1 MATLTILAC
10 QIRVPPVAS
19 GVDRDRH
26 LDRVA
31 AEIRSHLRRRQYDLV
46 VLPELSS
53 IDYSAASFDN
63 LDVLA
68 EPLDGPSHQ
77 RFGPLAREFG
87 VTVVYGIPRRED
99 QAYFVSQVIVDGG
112 GEPLGYFDKLH
123 LAQYGASMEKDYFE
137 RGKHIFIFEVQGI
150 RIAPII
156 CYDIRIP
163 ELTRTLAVEQGVQLV
178 LHCSAH
184 ARDESFYSWHHFSV
198 CRAVENQIYFLSLN
212 RAGEKYGNS
221 IFCTPWVDQNSP
233 GIRFP
238 ETAEKFETIEIETD
252 LIDNI
257 RKEYPLLYDR
267 LGNYST
273 LPNLNDNPFLED
285 YRKSAKNSGDLEPK
299 PLKLLN

>member
-1 MATLTILAC
+1 MAALTILAC
-10 QIRVPPVAS
+10 QIHVPPVAT
-19 GVDRDRH
+19 GVERDRH

-31 AEIRSHLRRRQYDLV
+31 AEIRSHLRQRPYDLI

-53 IDYSAASFDN
+53 IDYSVASFDN
-63 LDVLA
+63 LDALA
-68 EPLDGPSHQ
+68 EPLDGPSLQ
-77 RFGPLAREFG
+77 RFGSLAREFG
-87 VTVVYGIPRRED
+87 VTVVYGIPRRGD
-99 QAYFVSQVIVDGG
+99 DAYFISQVIVDGSG
-112 GEPLGYFDKLH
+112 APLGYFDKLH
-123 LAQYGASMEKDYFE
+123 LAQYGTSMEKNYFE
-137 RGKHIFIFEVQGI
+137 RGEHIFVFELRGM

-163 ELTRTLAVEQGVQLV
+163 ELTRTLAIEQGVQLV

-212 RAGEKYGNS
+212 RAGKNYGNS

-238 ETAEKFETIEIETD
+238 KTAEKFETIEIETD

-257 RKEYPLLYDR
+257 RKEYSLLQDR
-267 LGNYST
+267 LGDYST
-273 LPNLNDNPFLED
+273 LPNLSDDPSIED
-285 YRKSAKNSGDLEPK
+285 YRKRRKLFGLSGMQTAQVD
-299 PLKLLN
+299 